1 MRFILPAVFLMMFPQ
16 MAMSDV
22 ACNQLE
28 DPLPLLE
35 EIKTSFASG
44 HFEILKQLATEP
56 LRSEDVSQNI
66 SNVIAAL
73 QEAFPEGFAACST
86 LMSEHISERF
96 ISDMV
101 AFQASDGHFM
111 FLGLDAVNV
120 EFGWEVVRYHLSDD
134 FETIW
139 REWK

>member
-16 MAMSDV
+16 VAMADV
-22 ACNQLE
+22 VCNQLE

-44 HFEILKQLATEP
+44 HFEILKQLVNEASP
-56 LRSEDVSQNI
+56 SENESPDLL
-66 SNVIAAL
+66 NVIAAL

-96 ISDMV
+96 ISEMV
-101 AFQASDGHFM
+101 AFQASDGHFI

>member
-44 HFEILKQLATEP
+44 HFEILKHLVNGASP
-56 LRSEDVSQNI
+56 SESESSDLL
-66 SNVIAAL
+66 NVIAAL

-96 ISDMV
+96 ISEIV
-101 AFQASDGHFM
+101 AFKASDGHFI

>member
-1 MRFILPAVFLMMFPQ
+1 MRFILPAVFLLSFPQ

-22 ACNQLE
+22 VCNQLE

-44 HFEILKQLATEP
+44 HFEVLKQLAKVVSP
-56 LRSEDVSQNI
+56 SESESTDLL
-66 SNVIAAL
+66 NVIAAL

-86 LMSEHISERF
+86 LMSDHISERF
-96 ISDMV
+96 ISEMV
-101 AFQASDGHFM
+101 AFQASDGHFI

-120 EFGWEVVRYHLSDD
+120 EFGWEVVRYHLSDN
-134 FETIW
+134 FEGIR